1 MTPARSADTESPS
14 KGALVNAKDT
24 RITIRIPRDLV
35 DALDRKA
42 KANDRSLS
50 GELRHLVRCDL
61 EKRR

>member
-1 MTPARSADTESPS
+1 
-14 KGALVNAKDT
+14 VNAKDT